1 MHKSIIH
8 SRCPLLFNEFKH
20 SHELHET
27 KPLLV
32 LNDVKVEDFTSFLKY
47 LYTGTFPSKKE
58 HPLLSVLAYQ
68 YKLSMLQKLC
78 QNPSDGKL
86 RADAVLRFEKDMRR
100 LMENKIHAD
109 VQVEAVSPSKSS
121 KKVLHLHKPILIAR
135 SEWFAQKLLEKNT
148 SETVVVIEE
157 MEPQIL
163 ETIVEYLYT
172 DTISCTIPEVL
183 SGVAVWGEKMN
194 LARLKELSLL
204 VKENLQ

>member
-1 MHKSIIH
+1 
-8 SRCPLLFNEFKH
+8 
-20 SHELHET
+20 
-27 KPLLV
+27 
-32 LNDVKVEDFTSFLKY
+32 
-47 LYTGTFPSKKE
+47 
-58 HPLLSVLAYQ
+58 
-68 YKLSMLQKLC
+68 
-78 QNPSDGKL
+78 
-86 RADAVLRFEKDMRR
+86 MRR